1 MQHPPYLICVY
12 ASKFFGNA
20 ACYAHYRAVLHSLW
34 HISTGGEDGDFLDVI
49 LQDLR
54 SCRRIVNAFGGMLN

>member
-1 MQHPPYLICVY
+1 MQVSFSEMPP
-12 ASKFFGNA
+12 AM
-20 ACYAHYRAVLHSLW
+20 
-34 HISTGGEDGDFLDVI
+34 HIIMRRYTRCDTLVRGEDGDFLDVI

>member
-1 MQHPPYLICVY
+1 MQASFSEMPPAMHIIMR
-12 ASKFFGNA
+12 
-20 ACYAHYRAVLHSLW
+20 CYTRYDTLVR
-34 HISTGGEDGDFLDVI
+34 GGEDGDFLDVI